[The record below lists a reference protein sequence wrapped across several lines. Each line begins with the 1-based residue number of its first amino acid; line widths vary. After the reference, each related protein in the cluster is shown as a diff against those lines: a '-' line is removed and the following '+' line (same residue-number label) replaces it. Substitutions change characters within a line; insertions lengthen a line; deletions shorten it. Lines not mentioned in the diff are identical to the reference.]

1 MQRRLA
7 PVLLIAACHRA
18 PPAPAAAPPGRAVET
33 LAFTV
38 QEGQTENRFFRRG
51 GVAAHVLATSGEAP
65 RLVVAFPAGN
75 SGVGLWFRD
84 RAELAIEGE
93 LAPVERGAMR
103 GVRFT
108 LTARAAELVVGKA
121 ILGGNWSLREWVPP
135 GLTFPTLVNQVSANR
150 IARATLDGGHHIAVA
165 FEPLDGA
172 TSAREGDTLVLRG
185 APSARSIRVVVTAT
199 TDEKPL
205 TPIETGELLTD
216 RRGADP
222 AMLRALAFLSYREAL
237 LAGSWRFLGYFG
249 RDTLLSVRMLMPA
262 ARPELVEAGL
272 GAVIDRLAS
281 DGRVAHYEESGEFVT
296 LRRLAEKKGGD
307 LRAPYFEYGMV
318 DDDFLLAPVLA
329 DYLAT
334 PAGRQRAAA
343 FLARRTPSGATYA
356 EAVRHNL
363 DLVMKAAAP
372 FAAEPAKEN
381 LIPFAADYPWGDWRD
396 SNEGYGGGRVTWS
409 INVALVPAALRAS
422 GALLRPPAFGELV
435 VGAERAEEME
445 KVWRAR
451 APAHFLVTIAR
462 AEARRRV
469 VDYGKKVGLDPMV
482 VAANATSSLF
492 GDVVIDAIALDKS
505 DQPIPIQHSDD
516 GFALLFGEP
525 PADYLRRAAERIIAE
540 FPAGLRTPVGVVVA
554 NPAYAPEVLQK
565 TFTTAHYHGTV
576 VWSWQ
581 QAMLAAGLARQLARS
596 DLDRRTQAQLL
607 VAQRRLWRVIQQMR
621 AQAAGELWSFA
632 VKEGRIVY
640 LPFGQATGHA
650 DESNAAQLWSTVYLA
665 VRPPPPD

>member
-1 MQRRLA
+1 MQRRLV

-18 PPAPAAAPPGRAVET
+18 PPGPAAAPTGRAVET

-38 QEGQTENRFFRRG
+38 HEGQTENRFFRRG

-75 SGVGLWFRD
+75 SGVGLWF
-84 RAELAIEGE
+84 GE
-93 LAPVERGAMR
+93 KADLSIKGDLEPVERGAMR

-108 LTARAAELVVGKA
+108 LHANRGGLAVEKA
-121 ILGGNWSLREWVPP
+121 ILGGNWSLREWTPP
-135 GLTFPTLVNQVSANR
+135 GLSFPELVNVVTARR
-150 IARATLDGGHHIAVA
+150 ITRTTLDGKHHIEVA
-165 FEPLDGA
+165 FEPLAGA
-172 TSAREGDTLVLRG
+172 KSAASGQTLVFSAAPARELD
-185 APSARSIRVVVTAT
+185 IEVTAL
-199 TDEKPL
+199 TDETPL
-205 TPIETGELLTD
+205 TPIESRELLTST
-216 RRGADP
+216 RGADP
-222 AMLRALAFLSYREAL
+222 AALRALAFLSYREVL

-307 LRAPYFEYGMV
+307 LRAPYFEYAMV

-334 PAGRQRAAA
+334 PAGRERAAA
-343 FLARRTPSGATYA
+343 FLARRTPAGETYA

-381 LIPFAADYPWGDWRD
+381 LIAFAADYPWGDWRD

-409 INVALVPAALRAS
+409 INVALVPAALHAS
-422 GALLRPPAFGELV
+422 AALLRHPAFGELA
-435 VGAERAEEME
+435 VGAERAAEME
-445 KVWRAR
+445 TVWRAK
-451 APAHFLVTIAR
+451 APAHFLVTIPR
-462 AEARRRV
+462 DEARRRAV
-469 VDYGKKVGLDPMV
+469 EYGKTLGLDPAEV
-482 VAANATSSLF
+482 SAHATSGLF
-492 GDVVIDAIALDKS
+492 GDLVIDAIALDKS

-565 TFTTAHYHGTV
+565 TFTAAHYHGTV

-581 QAMLAAGLARQLARS
+581 QAMLAAGLERQLARP

-607 VAQRRLWRVIQQMR
+607 VAQDRLWRVIQPMR

-632 VKEGRIVY
+632 VKDGRIVY

-665 VRPPPPD
+665 VRPPPSD